1 MVDARNCIAL
11 PLSYCTHT
19 GGVSAGQANRYNTRF
34 GNSDRDCRFC
44 VIDPPMSL
52 SRRARSASVC
62 VALSFAIGGLC
73 NRIIIR
79 LIAFGGLA
87 AFSHFVSAAD
97 LTGQVT
103 LTQALALTLKQN
115 PDLAAF
121 SWDVRS
127 AEARVLRARL
137 RPNPELGMQ
146 SEDIRGSS
154 PGCSHS
160 QTTLQLSQ
168 LLELG
173 GKRTARVREATFGR
187 ELAKLDYESKR
198 LDILRK
204 TAQAFVEV
212 LSAQERVRLGQENLE
227 LTSGLIPDIRKRI
240 EAGKASA
247 VEQTRSEVAVASAR
261 IELDQAK
268 RSLITARQHLAA
280 QWGSAQPKF
289 AQVVGDLEHVT
300 YLPSLE
306 NLSLSLAQNPEI
318 ARWEPETDK
327 RQATLRLQQAQA
339 VPNITLSAAPRYIG
353 ETREWTSVIGFS
365 LPLPLWNRNQGA
377 ILEAK
382 HQLAKAD
389 DEKRSAVTRLSSEL
403 NDAYQTVARTSNEI
417 HVLKESVLPGAEK
430 AVEAIR
436 QGYEAGRFS
445 YLDVNEGRRTLTA
458 ARLQYL
464 QALSDYHKS
473 VAEIEALTVRPF
485 DANSG
490 FSK

>member
-1 MVDARNCIAL
+1 MKDARCCVVARS
-11 PLSYCTHT
+11 PTARYT
-19 GGVSAGQANRYNTRF
+19 GCSRKRYDTRF
-34 GNSDRDCRFC
+34 SKPDRNYSLCL
-44 VIDPPMSL
+44 IDPQMTL
-52 SRRARSASVC
+52 SCRTRSALVWA
-62 VALSFAIGGLC
+62 ALSFAIGGIC

-79 LIAFGGLA
+79 LVAFGGLA

-103 LTQALALTLKQN
+103 LAQALALTLKQN

-121 SWDVRS
+121 SWDLRS
-127 AEARVLRARL
+127 AEARVLQARL

-146 SEDIRGSS
+146 SEDISGSR
-154 PGCSHS
+154 PGFSHS

-198 LDILRK
+198 LDILKK

-306 NLSLSLAQNPEI
+306 NLSLSLAENPEI

-445 YLDVNEGRRTLTA
+445 YLDVNEARRTLTT

-464 QALSDYHKS
+464 QALSDYHKA
-473 VAEIEALTVRPF
+473 VAEIEALTVQPF
-485 DANSG
+485 DAKSG